1 MNTIIL
7 RKIVEGTPRK
17 ELGMMQNIRKRK
29 ESKRKEQGKARF
41 DKEKLVKLKKEKKEE
56 KEENIGKL
64 KKKLERKQNKKFKKQ
79 MKKEKDKPEEKY
91 SDISRRKR
99 MKVWMLVVALISC
112 LFIGRI
118 AWIQFVMGEELK
130 QMAYEQQSLDRAV
143 NPRRGTIYDATG
155 KTILAVSSTV
165 NTITV
170 NPNNISKENKEKVAR
185 ALSNIF
191 ELDYETVL
199 KKVKKNTSIETI
211 VRRIEKKKA
220 DELRIW
226 MEDNGITVGI
236 NIDEDTKRYY
246 PYNSLASQVIGFCG
260 SDNQGLDGIEAI
272 YEEEL
277 QGEKG
282 RITKVT
288 DANGG
293 EIEGE
298 GENYISAI
306 DGNDLVISID
316 ATIQGIA
323 EKYLKEACID
333 NVCTD
338 GGNIIIMNPKT
349 GDILAMAGYPN
360 YNLNE
365 PYETTIEELKGNWDN
380 LSESDQI
387 KEMQKVWRNKAV
399 ADTYEPGST
408 FKLITTSAALEEGI
422 TTTDKE
428 GEFCCT
434 GGITIAGVRISCWRY
449 YNPHG
454 SESLRQALMNSCNP
468 VFIGLGQEIGVSKY
482 YDYLEKFGLLKRTGI
497 DLPGEAGSIFL
508 KEDKVG
514 PVELATISFGQ
525 RFEITPIQM
534 ITAVSTI
541 ANKETY
547 VKPRI
552 VKQIIDSQTGEITN
566 IPVEET
572 EKVISKETAEGVLS
586 MMGSVVAQ
594 GTGKNA
600 QVQGYSIGGKTGTS
614 EDGVNTGKYVTSF
627 VGVAPVSDPEVVIL
641 ITLYNPT
648 GEGGHQG
655 GGVAAPIASQ
665 VLGEVLPYLEIQQ
678 DNISE
683 EDIKKEVEVPNVVGM
698 TISEAKKVL
707 EEAGVGI
714 SYEEVEED
722 ISEKIVTSQVPV
734 GGIKIYEGTNVVI
747 EYGEK

>member
-1 MNTIIL
+1 MK
-7 RKIVEGTPRK
+7 KIKIRK
-17 ELGMMQNIRKRK
+17 ENGGRKN
-29 ESKRKEQGKARF
+29 SKARF
-41 DKEKLVKLKKEKKEE
+41 DKMEINKLKKNKKDRV
-56 KEENIGKL
+56 ENVEKL
-64 KKKLERKQNKKFKKQ
+64 KKKIESKQSKKFKKEIT
-79 MKKEKDKPEEKY
+79 EKNQKPEEKY
-91 SDISRRKR
+91 GEISRRKR
-99 MKVWMLVVALISC
+99 MKIWIALV
-112 LFIGRI
+112 FIVSLAFILRI
-118 AWIQFVMGEELK
+118 AWLQFVRGDELK
-130 QMAYEQQSLDRAV
+130 QMAFEQQSLDRAI

-155 KTILAVSSTV
+155 KTVLAISSTV

-170 NPNNISKENKEKVAR
+170 NPNNIPKEDKEKVAE
-185 ALSNIF
+185 AFTNIF
-191 ELDYETVL
+191 ELDYDTVL
-199 KKVKKNTSIETI
+199 KKLNRNTSIETI
-211 VRRIEKKKA
+211 VRRVEKEKA

-226 MEDNGITVGI
+226 MEDNNIEVGI
-236 NIDEDTKRYY
+236 NIDEDTKRFY
-246 PYNSLASQVIGFCG
+246 PYNTLASQVIGFCG

-306 DGNDLVISID
+306 DGNDLVLSID

-333 NVCTD
+333 NKCTD

-349 GDILAMAGYPN
+349 GDILAMAGYPD

-365 PYETTIEELKGNWDN
+365 PYETTIDGLKETWDS
-380 LSESDQI
+380 LSETEQVQ
-387 KEMQKVWRNKAV
+387 EMQKVWRNKAV

-408 FKLITTSAALEEGI
+408 FKLITASAALEEGI

-454 SESLRQALMNSCNP
+454 SESLREALMNSCNP

-482 YDYLEKFGLLKRTGI
+482 YDYLEKFGLLKKTGI

-541 ANKETY
+541 ANKGTY

-552 VKQIIDSQTGEITN
+552 VKQIIDSQTGEVTD
-566 IPVEET
+566 IPVEQT
-572 EKVISKETAEGVLS
+572 EGVLSKETAEGVLS
-586 MMGSVVAQ
+586 MMGTVVAE

-600 QVQGYSIGGKTGTS
+600 QVKGYSIGGKTGTS

-627 VGVAPVSDPEVVIL
+627 VGVAPVSDPEVVVL

-655 GGVAAPIASQ
+655 GGVAAPIGAQ
-665 VLGEVLPYLEIQQ
+665 VFGEVLPYLEVQK
-678 DNISE
+678 DNVSE
-683 EDIKKEVEVPNVVGM
+683 EDVKTEVEVPNIIGM
-698 TISEAKKVL
+698 TVSEAKKEL
-707 EEAGVGI
+707 EKLNLGI
-714 SYEEVEED
+714 DYEETEED
-722 ISEKIVTSQVPV
+722 ISDKVITNQTPTS
-734 GGIKIYEGTNVVI
+734 GIKIYEEANVII
-747 EYGEK
+747 EYEK